1 MKVNNE
7 ITLRIQGDMEQFKQ
21 SLKDKG
27 YEEKGHFILY
37 DTFMIPQKLE
47 IDKMETRD
55 ILAKAIIIRK
65 VDDIT
70 KNEIRQD
77 ISYKIKKFNDKGE
90 ILEQKSIRLKILNC
104 EDAEKFMEAIGYQK
118 LMNIVEKDYVY
129 EKRGFSLATK
139 EVVGG
144 DNMIETETELND
156 ARYNTIKKLKDKLQ
170 QEKLPLDFTDCFVKK
185 AEVELNKILGR
196 E

>member
-1 MKVNNE
+1 MKVNE
-7 ITLRIQGDMEQFKQ
+7 ITLRIKGDMEQFKQ
-21 SLKDKG
+21 NLKDKG
-27 YEEKGHFILY
+27 YEEKRHFILY

-47 IDKMETRD
+47 TEEMETRE

-65 VDDIT
+65 VDDIG

-104 EDAEKFMEAIGYQK
+104 EDAEKFMEAIGYKK